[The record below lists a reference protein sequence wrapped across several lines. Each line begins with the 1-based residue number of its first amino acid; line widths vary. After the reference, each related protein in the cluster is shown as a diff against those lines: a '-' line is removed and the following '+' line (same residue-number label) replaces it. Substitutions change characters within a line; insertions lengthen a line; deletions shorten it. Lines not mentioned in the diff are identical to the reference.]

1 MIGEVAKP
9 DFYALLGVKKDAP
22 VEDIR
27 RAYRRWAIKLHP
39 DRNAGKDA
47 EARFQEISEAYE
59 ILSHSE
65 SRKKYDSEAGHAP
78 PPPPPPNYP
87 VADVSVQLELTAAE
101 LTNGCEK
108 TYTVSRPRRCPDCG
122 GRGLLRSALRNVCVL
137 CQGSGCASCG
147 NSGTVFTNHC
157 ARCWASGTDKDL
169 TNIVIRIP
177 ANTQCGGRRRL
188 VAQGDLW
195 GLRGPFYVD
204 AYVSFRAHVP
214 GLIVS

>member
-1 MIGEVAKP
+1 MLEMARQ

-22 VEDIR
+22 VEEIR
-27 RAYRRWAIKLHP
+27 RAYRKWAIKLHP
-39 DRNAGKDA
+39 DRNSGNDA
-47 EARFQEISEAYE
+47 AATFQEISAAYE
-59 ILSHSE
+59 ILSHTE
-65 SRKKYDSEAGHAP
+65 SRKKYDTEAGHIP

-122 GRGLLRSALRNVCVL
+122 GNGFLRSSLRNVCVL

-147 NSGTVFTNHC
+147 NSGIVFTNHC
-157 ARCWASGTDKDL
+157 ARCWASGMDKDL

-195 GLRGPFYVD
+195 GLKGPFYID
-204 AYVSFRAHVP
+204 AYVSFRAHMP
-214 GLIVS
+214 GLIVR